1 VRGAGVSTIVGGIIL
16 VAIILTTAIP
26 LMLFINQ
33 AELNFN
39 RFLSERRLFEDM
51 RASEKLSATA
61 YQDFSDGGRI
71 KVYVRNVGG
80 VPLTILRT
88 WVVNRTSPANP
99 YITTNNL
106 FLNTFAPPQI
116 INTGIIPL
124 ANRLYDVFLVTE
136 RGNIIVPSDSPILGQ
151 PVPPRPIDVMKFPFT
166 LAVTLTNMRKGITY
180 NLTLIGNIPG
190 GVFTLIHKA
199 TARNTD
205 VTLAFGVYPGDYTLI
220 VEGYKGSRVLVR
232 KTVTL
237 TVPDI
242 LSVVV
247 DVSVPALA
255 EAVIEILAPDQVCEK
270 ELFTVMALITN
281 VGTVDITGAKADL
294 TIDKRDWD
302 IRSRKSVP
310 IRTLEVDEIVTVS
323 WSVRAGRGSP
333 ATFTITLTGSTEQA
347 FPVSVTNSTTVSSIR
362 C

>member
-1 VRGAGVSTIVGGIIL
+1 
-16 VAIILTTAIP
+16 
-26 LMLFINQ
+26 
-33 AELNFN
+33 
-39 RFLSERRLFEDM
+39 
-51 RASEKLSATA
+51 
-61 YQDFSDGGRI
+61 
-71 KVYVRNVGG
+71 
-80 VPLTILRT
+80 
-88 WVVNRTSPANP
+88 
-99 YITTNNL
+99 
-106 FLNTFAPPQI
+106 
-116 INTGIIPL
+116 
-124 ANRLYDVFLVTE
+124 
-136 RGNIIVPSDSPILGQ
+136 
-151 PVPPRPIDVMKFPFT
+151 
-166 LAVTLTNMRKGITY
+166 MRKGITY

-270 ELFTVMALITN
+270 ELFTVIALITN

-302 IRSRKSVP
+302 IRSKKSVP
-310 IRTLEVDEIVTVS
+310 IGTLEVDEIVTVS

-347 FPVSVTNSTTVSSIR
+347 FPVSVTNSTTVSSIK